1 MRVAASPDLRPMPLP
16 TARDLLGVSP
26 TATPDDVRRAFRRR
40 AHDLHPDRNPS
51 PSAAADFRALRAAYD
66 SLKAGDGD
74 GFDVDRIA
82 REIEDAAREADRR
95 RATHGSGSAP
105 AWQQVRVALDRTPR
119 ERFADGL
126 ATPRGRAGLGVG
138 LGLGVLVGAG
148 LPLTAG
154 LALWAVAA
162 GVLALAAGA
171 AVGAAAVWT
180 ADDRPYAVDTHWR
193 GVRDLRWD
201 ATVEWADIRAVH
213 EGDGWLDLL
222 ITEAAAQR
230 LAPSVPPQTLV
241 RLRPVGAEAAA
252 VAYRL
257 PLRSAAGLAG
267 VVRHQLA
274 TALAA

>member
-1 MRVAASPDLRPMPLP
+1 MPLP

-66 SLKAGDGD
+66 SLKSGDGD

-82 REIEDAAREADRR
+82 REIEEAAREADRR

-119 ERFADGL
+119 ERVADGL
-126 ATPRGRAGLGVG
+126 ATARGRTGLALG
-138 LGLGVLVGAG
+138 LGLGLLLGAG
-148 LPLTAG
+148 VPLAAG
-154 LALWAVAA
+154 LAVWT
-162 GVLALAAGA
+162 LAAGA
-171 AVGAAAVWT
+171 LVLAVGAALGAHAVWT

-201 ATVEWADIRAVH
+201 ATVEWSDIRAVH

-230 LAPSVPPQTLV
+230 LAPSVPRETLV
-241 RLRPVGAEAAA
+241 RLRPIGTDAGA